1 MTPPVFMMFFVLS
14 GAGLNLAILPSI
26 GVVGVIYVVLRVM
39 GKMAGAWFGAT
50 VMKADHN
57 VRRWL
62 GPALIPQA
70 GVAIGLTVVAQ
81 QVVPQYAEVVRAVV
95 LCGTL
100 IYELVGP
107 GVAKWTLQKAGE
119 IEPGQ

>member
-1 MTPPVFMMFFVLS
+1 
-14 GAGLNLAILPSI
+14 
-26 GVVGVIYVVLRVM
+26 
-39 GKMAGAWFGAT
+39 
-50 VMKADHN
+50 MKADHN

-100 IYELVGP
+100 IYGACGP
-107 GVAKWTLQKAGE
+107 GCRKMDAAEGGRDRAGTITGKVRPVRPRGKVRQANTGGSE
-119 IEPGQ
+119 RK

>member
-1 MTPPVFMMFFVLS
+1 MIRNFEE
-14 GAGLNLAILPSI
+14 LNAQSCTCTEALKAKLDGSN
-26 GVVGVIYVVLRVM
+26 
-39 GKMAGAWFGAT
+39 GK
-50 VMKADHN
+50 
-57 VRRWL
+57 
-62 GPALIPQA
+62 
-70 GVAIGLTVVAQ
+70 
-81 QVVPQYAEVVRAVV
+81 RAVV

>member
-1 MTPPVFMMFFVLS
+1 MVWRHRYEGGPQCAPLAWP
-14 GAGLNLAILPSI
+14 GAHT
-26 GVVGVIYVVLRVM
+26 
-39 GKMAGAWFGAT
+39 AG
-50 VMKADHN
+50 
-57 VRRWL
+57 
-62 GPALIPQA
+62 

>member
-1 MTPPVFMMFFVLS
+1 MRSCDAACFYDVFCAFRR
-14 GAGLNLAILPSI
+14 GAE
-26 GVVGVIYVVLRVM
+26 
-39 GKMAGAWFGAT
+39 FGDI
-50 VMKADHN
+50 ADHN

>member
-1 MTPPVFMMFFVLS
+1 MLMRGP
-14 GAGLNLAILPSI
+14 AA
-26 GVVGVIYVVLRVM
+26 
-39 GKMAGAWFGAT
+39 
-50 VMKADHN
+50 
-57 VRRWL
+57 VRRCL
-62 GPALIPQA
+62 GPALLPQA

>member
-1 MTPPVFMMFFVLS
+1 MMFCAFRR
-14 GAGLNLAILPSI
+14 GAEFGVIASI
-26 GVVGVIYVVLRVM
+26 GVVGDLCGAARDR
-39 GKMAGAWFGAT
+39 MAGAWFGAT

-57 VRRWL
+57 VRRYL
-62 GPALIPQA
+62 GPALLPQA

>member
-1 MTPPVFMMFFVLS
+1 
-14 GAGLNLAILPSI
+14 
-26 GVVGVIYVVLRVM
+26 
-39 GKMAGAWFGAT
+39 
-50 VMKADHN
+50 
-57 VRRWL
+57 
-62 GPALIPQA
+62 
-70 GVAIGLTVVAQ
+70 VVAQ